1 MTLLGTL
8 LKNRRAR
15 DAHSAWNLPNLRG
28 PELLTV
34 TSEDFEEGQSIPPEH
49 AGKRI
54 GGKNLSPDLTWSPP
68 PPETTVLLL
77 VVEDLDVPTSKPAVH
92 CLVLI
97 DPFRLDSPNHLPPG
111 ARSAREPA
119 AGVQIL
125 RSTISRGYHGPEPIK
140 GHGPHR
146 YTFEVFAL
154 SRETTGTVDGTK
166 LDRARPRA
174 LLSSLTAPVTA
185 RGRLTGIYERL
196 PAHER

>member
-15 DAHSAWNLPNLRG
+15 DIHSAWNFPNLQG
-28 PELLTV
+28 PELLIV
-34 TSEDFEEGQSIPPEH
+34 TSEDFEEGQSIPPEQ
-49 AGKRI
+49 AGRRI

-68 PPETTVLLL
+68 PPETIELLL
-77 VVEDLDVPTSKPAVH
+77 VVEDLDVPTPKPAVH

-97 DPFRLDSPNHLPPG
+97 DPSRLDSPHHLPPG
-111 ARSAREPA
+111 ALSAHEPA
-119 AGVQIL
+119 AGVRIL

-146 YTFEVFAL
+146 YTFQLFAL
-154 SRETTGTVDGTK
+154 SRETTSTVDGTK
-166 LDRARPRA
+166 LDRARPRV

-185 RGRLTGIYERL
+185 RGRLTGIYER
-196 PAHER
+196 